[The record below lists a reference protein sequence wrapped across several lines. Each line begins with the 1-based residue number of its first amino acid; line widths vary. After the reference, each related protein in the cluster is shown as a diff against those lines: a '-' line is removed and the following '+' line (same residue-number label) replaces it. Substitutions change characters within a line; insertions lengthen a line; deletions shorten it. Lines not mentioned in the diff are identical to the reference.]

1 MAVLRAQDAIVRDLA
16 GRRLEPSESALR
28 GCGQLQLLTDLGPLD
43 VLARLHD
50 GRGYEDLAPRSVLME
65 SDELRLRV
73 IDLPTLIEIKQST
86 GRVRDRMVVPVLIA
100 LLRERE
106 T

>member
-1 MAVLRAQDAIVRDLA
+1 M
-16 GRRLEPSESALR
+16 
-28 GCGQLQLLTDLGPLD
+28 
-43 VLARLHD
+43 LARLHD
-50 GRGYEDLAPRSVLME
+50 GRDYEDLAPRSVLME